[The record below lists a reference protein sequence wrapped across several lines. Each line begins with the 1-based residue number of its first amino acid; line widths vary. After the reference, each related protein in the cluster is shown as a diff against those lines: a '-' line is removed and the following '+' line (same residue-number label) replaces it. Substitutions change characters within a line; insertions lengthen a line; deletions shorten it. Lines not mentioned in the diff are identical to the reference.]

1 MSIFNYRW
9 FAIWQRNYRVWL
21 KLLVPSLLGNF
32 GDPLIYLLAL
42 GYGIGGF
49 IGSMDGMPYLV
60 FLASG
65 IVCSSAMN
73 AATFEGMYSA
83 YTRMVQQKTWEGMLS
98 TPLNINDIVLGEMVW
113 AGTKGLINA
122 TAILLVALALGLV
135 TNWYAL
141 LILPV
146 VLLMSTCFA
155 GIALCLT
162 AMAKGYDFFTY
173 YLTLLITPMM
183 FLSGVFFPLDKM
195 PMAVQWA
202 AKFLPLYHAVV
213 LVRPLMTG
221 KIPTLPWLHIGVLM
235 LYAIIAHSFAVK
247 LSRKRL
253 IN

>member
-1 MSIFNYRW
+1 MFNLRW

-21 KLLVPSLLGNF
+21 KLLIPSLLGNF
-32 GDPLIYLLAL
+32 GDPLIYLIAL
-42 GYGIGGF
+42 GYGIGSF

-73 AATFEGMYSA
+73 AATFEGMFSA
-83 YTRMVQQKTWEGMLS
+83 YTRMAQQKTWEGMLS
-98 TPLNINDIVLGEMVW
+98 TPLNINDIVLGEMLW

-122 TAILLVALALGLV
+122 TAILIVALGLGLV
-135 TNWYAL
+135 SNWYAVW
-141 LILPV
+141 ILPI

-155 GIALCLT
+155 GLALIVT
-162 AMAKGYDFFTY
+162 AVAKGYDFFTY

-195 PMAVQWA
+195 PQAVQA
-202 AKFLPLYHAVV
+202 IAKVLPLYNAVV

-221 KIPTLPWLHIGVLM
+221 RIPSLPWLHIGILLV
-235 LYAIIAHSFAVK
+235 YAAIAHSIAVK
-247 LSRKRL
+247 LARKRL